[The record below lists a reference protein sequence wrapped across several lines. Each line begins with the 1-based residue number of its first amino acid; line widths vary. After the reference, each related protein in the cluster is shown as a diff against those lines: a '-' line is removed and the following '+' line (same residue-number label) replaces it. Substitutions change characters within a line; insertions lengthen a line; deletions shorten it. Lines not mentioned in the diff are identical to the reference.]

1 MPTARKY
8 YLIFFSSKISV
19 GSASFY
25 DWHVLS
31 CLFQSLKVFFRVKT
45 PAMTAH
51 GQKKMDVVK
60 TATAKT
66 NFLLG
71 RYIAS
76 VSQDA
81 SDTALQK

>member
-1 MPTARKY
+1 
-8 YLIFFSSKISV
+8 
-19 GSASFY
+19 
-25 DWHVLS
+25 
-31 CLFQSLKVFFRVKT
+31 
-45 PAMTAH
+45 MTAH

-76 VSQDA
+76 VSQDE